1 MLEKEVACQDDS
13 GSLHQGHNLG
23 PKPCYI
29 GNRYQLQMH
38 PHLPRSPPPP
48 HRRTEPP
55 PKLASCV
62 PGASHQPCIVL
73 SEQHE
78 VDIQVPWRSVLRSI
92 SLGIRIH

>member
-1 MLEKEVACQDDS
+1 MIEAVSIKVIISDP
-13 GSLHQGHNLG
+13 SLVISATDINF
-23 PKPCYI
+23 K
-29 GNRYQLQMH
+29 MH
-38 PHLPRSPPPP
+38 PHLPRSPPRP